1 MTDMKKLMEDL
12 MRGKPIKQDDDL
24 PDYVRGAVMAYND
37 CAAFTDQMLA
47 GLPADVKHIV
57 AGGLQVLSEGFR
69 NKALLAVNVYRQS
82 ITQRGGNA

>member
-37 CAAFTDQMLA
+37 CAAFTEQMA
-47 GLPADVKHIV
+47 ANMPDDVKRLV
-57 AGGLQVLSEGFR
+57 AGGLEILAEGFR
-69 NKALLAVNVYRQS
+69 NKAILAVRVYRSMNQ
-82 ITQRGGNA
+82 QGGNA